1 MQGDIAMKSI
11 IVGGGKIGY
20 NLFKTLKERGHQ
32 VTLIERDKDKCLR
45 VSEDINTEVI
55 WGDGT
60 NLEVLKDAGIEEA
73 DIIAAVTGTDEENLV
88 ICQIA
93 KMTFNTK
100 KTIARVNNPK
110 NTTIF
115 KTLGIDNTVCST
127 AVIAN
132 LIEYELDHEDYRIV
146 NTFER
151 GSMVLAE
158 IVINKSSLWCGKVI
172 KDLTLPE
179 ECVFVSV
186 LRGEK
191 VIYPKGDTL
200 LLCDD
205 KVLIVTNNSVL
216 PVLAK
221 ELYDGGNKK
230 WNSKKMR

>member
-1 MQGDIAMKSI
+1 MKSI

-20 NLFKTLKERGHQ
+20 NLFKTLKERGHH
-32 VTLIERDKDKCLR
+32 VALIERDKDACLKI
-45 VSEDINTEVI
+45 SEDLNAEVI

-60 NLEVLKDAGIEEA
+60 NLEILKDAGIEEA

-93 KMTFNTK
+93 RMSFNIK

-110 NTTIF
+110 NTIIF

-132 LIEYELDHEDYRIV
+132 MIEYELDKEDYRIV

-158 IVINKSSLWCGKVI
+158 IVINKGNIWCGKTI
-172 KDLTLPE
+172 KELVLPE
-179 ECVFVSV
+179 ECVFVSI
-186 LRGEK
+186 LRGDK
-191 VIYPKGDTL
+191 VIYPRGDTL
-200 LLCDD
+200 ILSDD

-216 PVLAK
+216 SVLVK
-221 ELYDGGNKK
+221 ELYNGGNKNGTQK
-230 WNSKKMR
+230 R